1 MLIVVGL
8 CIAIILGGI
17 SALIVGIAGERYGI
31 LFALPA
37 LVVIGF
43 IFLFDRYL
51 LFLLI
56 ILFRSVMDPILDT
69 TKLGNFGLG
78 AVLNALV
85 ILIAF
90 MAMMQSKS
98 HARGIFVKVW
108 LPFLLIAFTTL
119 AIAPEFITGL
129 KTYLSILS
137 YAAVF
142 TLAITVINSEKDY
155 SKWMLIIFFSSLI
168 PVFYGFID
176 AATGGFVSQD
186 GFRVR
191 STFSHPNIFA
201 FYLVLMISITF
212 YFYKAKVP
220 YISLFWR
227 RTLPIYILMML
238 ALLLMTKTRSAW
250 AGCFAFFSLYA
261 IIFERK
267 YLIFIALASLAA
279 LLIPE
284 VRDRLMDLGQGNQV
298 INYSKL
304 NSYAWRKLIW
314 KDGFNWMS
322 PSHYIF
328 GYGMEAFKFNA
339 RDFFSLPDGIRHPAH
354 SVFVQLFFETGVL
367 GLSAFIW
374 AHLKVAKLIMPFY
387 KKNKLMI
394 FSAMMFLLE
403 YAFYAYSDNMLSY
416 LSFNW
421 YLWFVLGAAYAVN
434 IADTAS
440 HKVNEIRG
448 SVKQEEH

>member
-1 MLIVVGL
+1 MLMGIGL
-8 CIAIILGGI
+8 CLAIIIGAI
-17 SALIVGIAGERYGI
+17 SALTVDVAGERYGI
-31 LFALPA
+31 LGALPV
-37 LVVIGF
+37 LMIIGF
-43 IFLFDRYL
+43 IFLYDRYL

-69 TKLGNFGLG
+69 TKIANFGLG

-90 MAMMQSKS
+90 MAMAQRSN
-98 HARGIFVKVW
+98 HARDLFVKVW
-108 LPFLLIAFTTL
+108 LPFLIIAATTL
-119 AIAPEFITGL
+119 VIAPEFITGL
-129 KTYLSILS
+129 KTYLSILT

-142 TLAITVINSEKDY
+142 TLAITLIRSEKDY
-155 SKWMLIIFFSSLI
+155 SKWMLAVFLSSII
-168 PVFYGFID
+168 PVMYGFVD
-176 AATGGFVSQD
+176 AATGGYISQN
-186 GFRVR
+186 GFRIR

-212 YFYKAKVP
+212 YFYKARVP
-220 YISLFWR
+220 YVSAFWR

-250 AGCFAFFSLYA
+250 AACFAFFTLYA
-261 IIFERK
+261 VIYERK
-267 YLIFIALASLAA
+267 YLVFIALASLGG

-298 INYSKL
+298 INYSQL

-314 KDGFNWMS
+314 KDGVNWMA
-322 PSHYIF
+322 PSHYVL
-328 GYGMEAFKFNA
+328 GYGMESFNYYS
-339 RDFFSLPDGIRHPAH
+339 RDFFSMAGGQRHDAH
-354 SVFVQLFFETGVL
+354 SVFVQLFFETGLL
-367 GLSAFIW
+367 GLAAFIW
-374 AHLKVAKLIMPFY
+374 AHVKVAKLIMPFY

-394 FSAMMFLLE
+394 FSAMMFLFE
-403 YAFYAYSDNMLSY
+403 FSFYAYADNMLSY

-434 IADTAS
+434 AS
-440 HKVNEIRG
+440 TNKE
-448 SVKQEEH
+448 EEHEIEKTN